1 MKIRAR
7 LIFSHG
13 TIVGLA
19 CIIIILGIVN
29 MRSMVKDYNE
39 VIQHEIAMYQAVM
52 QVRLNT
58 NVAGRYLRDMAL
70 DKKGTTWSENE
81 QGVNDAMSKVDE
93 HIGNMVELSSY
104 IDIDV
109 KAYISSVDAWQVEAQ
124 QILQMIKAGEA
135 KKATDAIVNVCTP
148 SLNKQ
153 AEEGRALARELDKY
167 VEDTIDKQNKNATK
181 DIIIDIIL
189 LVVATIIAIA
199 LSLRI
204 IRSIITPLHEAK
216 EAITAMSHGDLKQ
229 EVTYKSED
237 ELGEMCD
244 ALRQSQQILESV
256 VTDIDYVTEEMGNGN
271 YNVALS
277 AYFPGE
283 LTNIE
288 VSIKKLIAEM
298 SNIIKE
304 VRLTAEEVAS
314 GAQQVAFGAEESA
327 KGATEQAGAVEEL
340 SSMLNQILE
349 SSRANTE
356 SALSAQDNARQ
367 AGEKT
372 MQSNDKMKEM
382 LGAMGEI
389 THASEQISKII
400 KTIEDIAF
408 QTNILALNAAV
419 EAARAGNAGK
429 GFAVVADEVRNLAS
443 KSAEAA
449 KNTTELIETSIQ
461 SVEKGSVIA
470 NSVAEGMNET
480 SEIVEQ
486 ALHQIENIASAVQEE
501 AKAIDQIALGIEQ
514 ISAVVQTTSST
525 SEESAAASDELAKQA
540 QHMNDIMAR
549 FVVSDGEQVNH
560 SSVAEKPAMNRQQT
574 MSVQSKPVQQQT
586 KPQVIKSQPKY
597 QAPARGQ
604 EMEFDVSDK
613 Y

>member
-1 MKIRAR
+1 MLNKMKIRGR

-13 TIVGLA
+13 VITLLSFLVVL
-19 CIIIILGIVN
+19 LGIIN
-29 MRSMVKDYNE
+29 LTAMKQSYNE
-39 VIQHEIAMYQAVM
+39 LLEQEVVLKESILLA
-52 QVRLNT
+52 RLNV
-58 NVAGRYLRDMAL
+58 NVTARYLRDMAL
-70 DKKGTTWSENE
+70 DMKGTDWAESELKIKNALNE
-81 QGVNDAMSKVDE
+81 LEKNLVQIQESASFTDVD
-93 HIGNMVELSSY
+93 VKTY
-104 IDIDV
+104 IDSVDDWSV
-109 KAYISSVDAWQVEAQ
+109 KAAEIMSTITS
-124 QILQMIKAGEA
+124 GNH
-135 KKATDAIVNVCTP
+135 KKALEEIRNVCTP
-148 SLNKQ
+148 SLNEQAEYGVKLTDSLETYVNNVIAEQNKQ
-153 AEEGRALARELDKY
+153 AN
-167 VEDTIDKQNKNATK
+167 IN
-181 DIIIDIIL
+181 IL
-189 LVVATIIAIA
+189 IVIIALLIVLVIA
-199 LSLRI
+199 VTLAVRI
-204 IRSIITPLHEAK
+204 IRSIIYPLGDAK
-216 EAITAMSHGDLKQ
+216 EAMLAMSRGDLKQ
-229 EVTYKSED
+229 PVHYESED
-237 ELGEMCD
+237 EVGEMSE
-244 ALRQSQQILESV
+244 ALRQSQQILEAV
-256 VTDIDYVTEEMGNGN
+256 VTDIDYVTEQMGNGN
-271 YNVALS
+271 YNVSLS
-277 AYFPGE
+277 AHFPGE

-288 VSIKKLIAEM
+288 ISIKKLIAEM

-304 VRLTAEEVAS
+304 VRLTSEEVAS

-356 SALSAQDNARQ
+356 SALLAQDNARQ

-382 LGAMGEI
+382 LGAMSEI

-549 FVVSDGEQVNH
+549 FVIADTDKSVVSDSTSIKPVT
-560 SSVAEKPAMNRQQT
+560 SVQPV
-574 MSVQSKPVQQQT
+574 SVQSQAKPKVV
-586 KPQVIKSQPKY
+586 KAQPKY
-597 QAPARGQ
+597 QAPVYQ
-604 EMEFDVSDK
+604 QDMEFDVSDK

>member
-1 MKIRAR
+1 MKIRGR

-13 TIVGLA
+13 VITLLSFLVVL
-19 CIIIILGIVN
+19 LGIIN
-29 MRSMVKDYNE
+29 LTAMKQSYNE
-39 VIQHEIAMYQAVM
+39 LLEHDVM
-52 QVRLNT
+52 LKEGILSARLNV
-58 NVAGRYLRDMAL
+58 NVAARYLRDMTL
-70 DKKGTTWSENE
+70 DTKGTDLAENE
-81 QGVNDAMSKVDE
+81 AK
-93 HIGNMVELSSY
+93 
-104 IDIDV
+104 V
-109 KAYISSVDAWQVEAQ
+109 KATLEELEKDLVKIQELNAVTDVEVQPFIDSIDNWSVKVPEIMSA
-124 QILQMIKAGEA
+124 ITSGNY
-135 KKATDAIVNVCTP
+135 KKAKEELRTVCTP
-148 SLNKQ
+148 SLNEQ
-153 AEEGRALARELDKY
+153 AQIGAELTKELEVY
-167 VEDTIDKQNKNATK
+167 VNDVIDKQNKQANVN
-181 DIIIDIIL
+181 IL
-189 LVVATIIAIA
+189 IVIIALIIVLIIA
-199 LSLRI
+199 ATLAIRI
-204 IRSIITPLHEAK
+204 IRSIIYPLEEAK
-216 EAITAMSHGDLKQ
+216 NAMIAMSQGDLKQ
-229 EVTYKSED
+229 PVHYQSED
-237 ELGEMCD
+237 AVGEMSE
-244 ALRQSQQILESV
+244 ALRQSQQILEAV
-256 VTDIDYVTEEMGNGN
+256 VTDIDYVTEQMGNGN
-271 YNVALS
+271 YNVSLS

-288 VSIKKLIAEM
+288 ISIKKLIAEM

-304 VRLTAEEVAS
+304 VRLTSEEVAS

-356 SALSAQDNARQ
+356 SALLAQDNARQ

-549 FVVSDGEQVNH
+549 FVIADTDKSAVSGSTSMKPVT
-560 SSVAEKPAMNRQQT
+560 SVQPV
-574 MSVQSKPVQQQT
+574 SVQSQAKPKVV
-586 KPQVIKSQPKY
+586 KAQPKY
-597 QAPARGQ
+597 QAPVYQ
-604 EMEFDVSDK
+604 QDMEFDVSDK